1 MGCRENTHQLQGN
14 SQKPAAGKKCKTN
27 CPTRLSA
34 HLHVCVQNSTLLR
47 VKRLSEFTSYHVINH
62 GSMHE
67 NASAF

>member
-1 MGCRENTHQLQGN
+1 MQSQL
-14 SQKPAAGKKCKTN
+14 SHTC
-27 CPTRLSA
+27 LSA